1 MSTRFEDAKL
11 TNQNVLLL
19 PGRAPSK
26 LPKKIFEKFDSAHSS
41 SVRPSNIN
49 GSGFGAEQALKAQPH
64 RPATPE
70 EEYEHA
76 FACEY
81 NCGFYSE
88 SFAECSEH
96 ETTCNAK
103 PAEPANKT
111 SPSNTAPTPS
121 VASADGPSPV
131 DSQVKAL
138 VEVQQR
144 LDKAAKQPAV
154 VDQTAAAS
162 STVSGPSGGS
172 EREGGGAGSGQGGV
186 GADEL
191 PLPQSTLR
199 DLAENQIR
207 NEQENKGSW
216 AGEMSEAT
224 HDSEI
229 VGYAVCL
236 LFIDQ
241 QLKIRMHLQRRAA

>member
-1 MSTRFEDAKL
+1 M
-11 TNQNVLLL
+11 LLS

-41 SVRPSNIN
+41 SMRPSNIN
-49 GSGFGAEQALKAQPH
+49 GGGFGAEQAWKAQPH

-81 NCGFYSE
+81 NCGFHSE

-96 ETTCNAK
+96 EMTCDAK
-103 PAEPANKT
+103 PAEPPNKT
-111 SPSNTAPTPS
+111 SSLNMAPTPS
-121 VASADGPSPV
+121 VASADGPSPF

-154 VDQTAAAS
+154 VNQTAAAS
-162 STVSGPSGGS
+162 SAISGPSGGS
-172 EREGGGAGSGQGGV
+172 EREGSGAGSGQGEV

-191 PLPQSTLR
+191 PRPQSTLR

-207 NEQENKGSW
+207 NEQENKGSC
-216 AGEMSEAT
+216 AGVMIEAK
-224 HDSEI
+224 HGSEI

-236 LFIDQ
+236 LFIYH
-241 QLKIRMHLQRRAA
+241 QLKTRMHLQGRAA